1 MKKKSPKNKIDPNG
15 WRKYTIVLPPDFVKG
30 LSRARDQNGN
40 VLSLP
45 TARGNAIINR
55 LAKSLSVA
63 RGLSDTVTKYQKVLA
78 VLQDKVNTYERL
90 LRENDIE
97 FEEESTEEQKEG
109 EIERHGASADGTDSS
124 NED

>member
-63 RGLSDTVTKYQKVLA
+63 RGLSDTVIKYQKVLA

-97 FEEESTEEQKEG
+97 FEEESTKEQKEG

>member
-1 MKKKSPKNKIDPNG
+1 MKKKSPKNKIDSNG
-15 WRKYTIVLPPDFVKG
+15 WRRYTIVLPPDFVKG

-45 TARGNAIINR
+45 TARGNAIISR

-63 RGLSDTVTKYQKVLA
+63 RGLSDTVAKYQKVLA

-97 FEEESTEEQKEG
+97 FEEESTEEHEEG
-109 EIERHGASADGTDSS
+109 EIKGHGASADGTDSF